1 MAKGS
6 DKNHVSIWFW
16 IGSMIVMAIP
26 LVNLVMVLVW
36 AFMGENESRK
46 NYFKA
51 CIIVFLFWTA
61 VAAVLLL
68 CGFLPVMIDFVKELR
83 HRHWHWR

>member
-16 IGSMIVMAIP
+16 LFAMIVMVIP
-26 LVNLVMVLVW
+26 LVNIIMTVIW
-36 AFMGENESRK
+36 ALAGENESRK

-51 CIIVFLFWTA
+51 IIIMFFVLTSLA
-61 VAAVLLL
+61 VSLGLIPPLIAAFQRLTH
-68 CGFLPVMIDFVKELR
+68 LPK
-83 HRHWHWR
+83 